1 MVVVDFFLASRFVT
15 GTGIFIKNLL
25 LGCYSSSSSSSS
37 AVAVAVVAALL
48 SFSPT
53 EMGRAGLG
61 QAGLVQFRKRFC

>member
-25 LGCYSSSSSSSS
+25 LGCYSSSSSSS